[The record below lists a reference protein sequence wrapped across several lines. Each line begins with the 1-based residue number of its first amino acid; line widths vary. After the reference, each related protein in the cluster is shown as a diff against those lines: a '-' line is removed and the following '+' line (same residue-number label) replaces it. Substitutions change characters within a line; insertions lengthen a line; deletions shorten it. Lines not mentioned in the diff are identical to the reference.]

1 MTYRS
6 LLVHLGHDPHHGV
19 RTRAAIRLAQR
30 MGAHLVGLA
39 PTGEV
44 EVPVVIEPVGA
55 IGNLS
60 TVVWEAMQ
68 AQARQA
74 AQAFSEA
81 CAQAGLHS
89 CETVVDEQDHARS
102 LVRHAHCSDLCIVSQ
117 ADPASPSYRAQ
128 QRLVEEVLLHS
139 ARPTL
144 VLPCV
149 DALVGFEK
157 PAGTALVAW
166 DDSREAARAVAD
178 ALPMLR
184 LASKVV
190 VIRWLEPGS
199 GPESDD
205 TPALAARLQ
214 PLQRWLMWQG
224 VPAEVHCERSDIAVA
239 DAILSRAADLGAE
252 LLVMGGYG
260 HTRFSER
267 IFGGA
272 TRGLL
277 ASMTLP
283 VLMSH

>member
-6 LLVHLGHDPHHGV
+6 LLVHLGHDPHQGV
-19 RTRAAIRLAQR
+19 RTRTAIHLAQR

-39 PTGEV
+39 PTGLV
-44 EVPVVIEPVGA
+44 EMPVVIEPA
-55 IGNLS
+55 ASIGNLS
-60 TVVWEAMQ
+60 TLVWEAMQ
-68 AQARQA
+68 EQARLA
-74 AQAFSEA
+74 AERFSEA

-117 ADPASPSYRAQ
+117 ADPAAPSFREQ

-149 DALVGFEK
+149 DALVGFGQV
-157 PAGTALVAW
+157 AATALVAW

-184 LASKVV
+184 LAGKVQ
-190 VIRWLEPGS
+190 VIRFL
-199 GPESDD
+199 ESDVD
-205 TPALAARLQ
+205 DAEALAARLL

-224 VPAEVHCERSDIAVA
+224 VPAEVHCERTEIGVA
-239 DAILSRAADLGAE
+239 DAILSRAADLGAG

-260 HTRFSER
+260 HTRLTER

-277 ASMTLP
+277 TSMTLP

>member
-6 LLVHLGHDPHHGV
+6 LLVHLAHDPHHGV
-19 RTRAAIRLAQR
+19 RTRVAIRLAQR

-39 PTGEV
+39 PTGQV
-44 EVPVVIEPVGA
+44 ELPVVIEPAAA

-60 TVVWEAMQ
+60 TLVWEAMQ
-68 AQARQA
+68 EQARQA
-74 AQAFSEA
+74 AERFREA

-89 CETVVDEQDHARS
+89 CEAVVDEQDHASS

-117 ADPASPSYRAQ
+117 ADPASPSFREQ
-128 QRLVEEVLLHS
+128 QRRVEEVLLHS

-149 DALVGFEK
+149 DALAGFEQA
-157 PAGTALVAW
+157 AGTALVAW

-184 LASKVV
+184 LAGRVQ
-190 VIRWLEPGS
+190 VIHWLESGS
-199 GPESDD
+199 EPEEAE
-205 TPALAARLQ
+205 ALVARLQ

-224 VPAEVHCERSDIAVA
+224 VPAEVHCERTDIGVA
-239 DAILSRAADLGAE
+239 DAILSHAADIGAD

-260 HTRFSER
+260 HTRFTER

>member
-6 LLVHLGHDPHHGV
+6 LLVHLAHDPHHGV
-19 RTRAAIRLAQR
+19 RTRVAIRLAQR

-39 PTGEV
+39 PTGQV
-44 EVPVVIEPVGA
+44 EMPVVIEPA
-55 IGNLS
+55 ASIGNLS
-60 TVVWEAMQ
+60 TLVWEAMQ
-68 AQARQA
+68 EQARQA
-74 AQAFSEA
+74 AERVREA

-89 CETVVDEQDHARS
+89 CETVVDEQDHASS

-117 ADPASPSYRAQ
+117 ADPASPSFREQ

-149 DALVGFEK
+149 DALAGFEQA
-157 PAGTALVAW
+157 AGTALVAW

-184 LASKVV
+184 LASKVQ
-190 VIRWLEPGS
+190 VIRWLESGS
-199 GPESDD
+199 GSESDEAE
-205 TPALAARLQ
+205 ALAARLQ

-224 VPAEVHCERSDIAVA
+224 VPAEVHCERTDIGVA
-239 DAILSRAADLGAE
+239 DAILSRAADLGAD

-260 HTRFSER
+260 HTRFTER

>member
-6 LLVHLGHDPHHGV
+6 LLVHLAHDPHHGV
-19 RTRAAIRLAQR
+19 RTRVAIRLAQR

-39 PTGEV
+39 PTGQV
-44 EVPVVIEPVGA
+44 ELPVVIEPAAA

-60 TVVWEAMQ
+60 TLVWEAMQ
-68 AQARQA
+68 EQARQA
-74 AQAFSEA
+74 AERFREA

-89 CETVVDEQDHARS
+89 CETVVDEQDHASS

-117 ADPASPSYRAQ
+117 ADPASPSFREQ

-149 DALVGFEK
+149 DALAGFEQA
-157 PAGTALVAW
+157 AGTALVAW

-184 LASKVV
+184 LASKVLV
-190 VIRWLEPGS
+190 VRWLES
-199 GPESDD
+199 ADD
-205 TPALAARLQ
+205 DATELDARLQ

-224 VPAEVHCERSDIAVA
+224 VPAEVRCERTDIGVA
-239 DAILSRAADLGAE
+239 EALLSRAADLGAE

-260 HTRFSER
+260 HTRLTER